1 MVDVE
6 TGKPLGVGEVG
17 ELLVKSPLVM
27 SHYWGNPDATNEAI
41 IELPGLGYGWFRT
54 GTSWFLHYARCRR
67 DRCGGLP
74 TAIVSAVHAASCA
87 GDVVEIDNEG
97 FVHIRDRAKDII
109 IRGGENISCSEV
121 VVLGRWW
128 WW

>member
-54 GTSWFLHYARCRR
+54 GTSCFLHYARCRR

-74 TAIVSAVHAASCA
+74 TAIVSAVHAASC
-87 GDVVEIDNEG
+87 
-97 FVHIRDRAKDII
+97 
-109 IRGGENISCSEV
+109 
-121 VVLGRWW
+121 GR
-128 WW
+128 